1 MVSLKEVAFQ
11 HGYGN
16 RECPKFITSSS
27 INQISY
33 YLGCVLA
40 GAVPFMYSNRFGISW
55 PKVQPFFEAV
65 RCNEGKDLPM
75 GAAGFCWGGK
85 HTVNLAH
92 GGLATNGKPFIDAGF
107 TGHPSALNIPG
118 ELKDVV
124 KPLSLALAEKDM
136 SLSLAQVEQIRKA
149 LKESSAEHEVI
160 VYEGAGHGFCVRAD
174 LNNEKVMEQSIA
186 AEEQAVNWFKEVFGK
201 TEYSG
206 K

>member
-1 MVSLKEVAFQ
+1 MSD
-11 HGYGN
+11 G
-16 RECPKFITSSS
+16 
-27 INQISY
+27 ISAALSFTDQVIY

-55 PKVQPFFEAV
+55 PKVEAFFEAV
-65 RCNEGKDLPM
+65 RCSEGKDLPI

-85 HTVNLAH
+85 HTVNLVH
-92 GGLATNGKPFIDAGF
+92 SRLASNGKPLVDASF
-107 TGHPSALNIPG
+107 TGHPSALDIPG
-118 ELKDVV
+118 EFKAVA

-136 SLSLAQVEQIRKA
+136 ALSLAQVEQIRTA
-149 LKESSAEHEVI
+149 LKETSAEHEVI
-160 VYEGAGHGFCVRAD
+160 VYKGAGHGFCVRAD

-186 AEEQAVNWFKEVFGK
+186 AEEQVINLFKQVFSR